1 VFAYIITCK
10 YGKCLSTA
18 QKQARSVRGWDV
30 TADMRNAVTGTRMTT
45 VASPVLRLNWRDTKK
60 STVRTVGNMG

>member
-1 VFAYIITCK
+1 MFK
-10 YGKCLSTA
+10 HSK
-18 QKQARSVRGWDV
+18 KQAKSVRSWAV

-45 VASPVLRLNWRDTKK
+45 VASPVLRLDWRDTKK